1 MRIFSQF
8 GRFAVLGNQML
19 NLVPKP
25 LIQVQFLVG
34 TPLQKPRFHWG
45 FLLQTAPD
53 DQTVDGFFLQ
63 KSSNRSQTEARTLAR

>member
-1 MRIFSQF
+1 MRIFSRF
-8 GRFAVLGNQML
+8 GRFAALGIQML

-45 FLLQTAPD
+45 FLLQAALN

-63 KSSNRSQTEARTLAR
+63 ESSKRSQTEARTRAR

>member
-1 MRIFSQF
+1 MRIFSRF

-45 FLLQTAPD
+45 FLLSTAPD

-63 KSSNRSQTEARTLAR
+63 KSSNRSQTEARTLVR

>member
-1 MRIFSQF
+1 MRIFSRF

-19 NLVPKP
+19 KLVPKP

-45 FLLQTAPD
+45 FLLSTALND
-53 DQTVDGFFLQ
+53 RIVDGFFLQ
-63 KSSNRSQTEARTLAR
+63 KSSNRSQTEARTPAR

>member
-1 MRIFSQF
+1 MRIFSRF
-8 GRFAVLGNQML
+8 GRFAVLGIQML

-45 FLLQTAPD
+45 FLPKTAPD
-53 DQTVDGFFLQ
+53 EGTVDGFFLQ
-63 KSSNRSQTEARTLAR
+63 KSSNRSQTEARTRVR

>member
-1 MRIFSQF
+1 MRIFSRF

-53 DQTVDGFFLQ
+53 EGTIDGFFLQ
-63 KSSNRSQTEARTLAR
+63 KSSKRSQTEARTRVR

>member
-1 MRIFSQF
+1 
-8 GRFAVLGNQML
+8 ML
-19 NLVPKP
+19 LWIPKP

-45 FLLQTAPD
+45 FFLQTALN